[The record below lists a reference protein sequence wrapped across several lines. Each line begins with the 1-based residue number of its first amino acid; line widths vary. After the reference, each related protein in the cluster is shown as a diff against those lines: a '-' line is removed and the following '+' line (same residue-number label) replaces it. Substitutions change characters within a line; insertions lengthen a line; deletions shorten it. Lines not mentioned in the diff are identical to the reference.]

1 MPASTVGSQ
10 QAGRKRSSPRL
21 NAMHVAQSPTLMQLA
36 GIADRGADFCHSLA
50 YPSRVPFGLTGVRSV
65 GENGMSS
72 AAAMMTPVQRPW
84 HGTGGSPSSVESDHM
99 PEARPQQSPAHG
111 APRTGGSSSSA
122 ESDHMPVAH
131 MSPRQPVPQ
140 PPGCAGTTEHAVGEG
155 AHMLIPLLYATWQS
169 PSSKQGISTAQLA
182 RHQASPNLVNRVVAV
197 DEGASQAGGG
207 WSATALAAEAE
218 VCTCPLASRAS
229 QRMPSHANAATALA
243 STRTALAIT
252 ATVLAITA
260 SALAITCHRPRY
272 HRRRAL
278 AVKILAL
285 LRCSR

>member
-10 QAGRKRSSPRL
+10 QAGRQWRSPRL
-21 NAMHVAQSPTLMQLA
+21 FAERVARSPTLMQQA
-36 GIADRGADFCHSLA
+36 GIADRRPDFCHSLA

-122 ESDHMPVAH
+122 ESDHMPVALL
-131 MSPRQPVPQ
+131 SPRQPVPQ

-169 PSSKQGISTAQLA
+169 ASSKQGMSTAQLA

-218 VCTCPLASRAS
+218 VCTCPSASRAP

-260 SALAITCHRPRY
+260 SALAITCHRPRH

>member
-1 MPASTVGSQ
+1 
-10 QAGRKRSSPRL
+10 
-21 NAMHVAQSPTLMQLA
+21 
-36 GIADRGADFCHSLA
+36 
-50 YPSRVPFGLTGVRSV
+50 
-65 GENGMSS
+65 
-72 AAAMMTPVQRPW
+72 
-84 HGTGGSPSSVESDHM
+84 
-99 PEARPQQSPAHG
+99 
-111 APRTGGSSSSA
+111 
-122 ESDHMPVAH
+122 
-131 MSPRQPVPQ
+131 
-140 PPGCAGTTEHAVGEG
+140 
-155 AHMLIPLLYATWQS
+155 MLIPLLYATWQS
-169 PSSKQGISTAQLA
+169 PSSKQGMSTAQLA

-197 DEGASQAGGG
+197 DEGASQAGAG

-218 VCTCPLASRAS
+218 VCTCPSASRAP

-260 SALAITCHRPRY
+260 SALAITCHRPRH

>member
-10 QAGRKRSSPRL
+10 QAGRRWRSPRL
-21 NAMHVAQSPTLMQLA
+21 FAERVAQSPTLMQQA
-36 GIADRGADFCHSLA
+36 GIADRLPDFCHSLA
-50 YPSRVPFGLTGVRSV
+50 YPSRVSSGLTGVRSV
-65 GENGMSS
+65 GENGISS
-72 AAAMMTPVQRPW
+72 AAAMMTPVQRAW
-84 HGTGGSPSSVESDHM
+84 HGIGGSPSSVESDHM
-99 PEARPQQSPAHG
+99 PVAPSQQSPAHG

-140 PPGCAGTTEHAVGEG
+140 PPGCAGTTEHSVGEG

-182 RHQASPNLVNRVVAV
+182 RHQASPNLVNRADVAV
-197 DEGASQAGGG
+197 DEGASQAGAG

-243 STRTALAIT
+243 STRAA
-252 ATVLAITA
+252 
-260 SALAITCHRPRY
+260 
-272 HRRRAL
+272 
-278 AVKILAL
+278 
-285 LRCSR
+285 

>member
-1 MPASTVGSQ
+1 
-10 QAGRKRSSPRL
+10 
-21 NAMHVAQSPTLMQLA
+21 
-36 GIADRGADFCHSLA
+36 
-50 YPSRVPFGLTGVRSV
+50 
-65 GENGMSS
+65 
-72 AAAMMTPVQRPW
+72 
-84 HGTGGSPSSVESDHM
+84 
-99 PEARPQQSPAHG
+99 
-111 APRTGGSSSSA
+111 
-122 ESDHMPVAH
+122 
-131 MSPRQPVPQ
+131 
-140 PPGCAGTTEHAVGEG
+140 
-155 AHMLIPLLYATWQS
+155 MLIPLLYATWQS
-169 PSSKQGISTAQLA
+169 ASSKQGMSTAQLA

-197 DEGASQAGGG
+197 DEGASQAGAG

-260 SALAITCHRPRY
+260 SALAITCHRPRH

>member
-1 MPASTVGSQ
+1 
-10 QAGRKRSSPRL
+10 
-21 NAMHVAQSPTLMQLA
+21 
-36 GIADRGADFCHSLA
+36 
-50 YPSRVPFGLTGVRSV
+50 
-65 GENGMSS
+65 
-72 AAAMMTPVQRPW
+72 
-84 HGTGGSPSSVESDHM
+84 
-99 PEARPQQSPAHG
+99 
-111 APRTGGSSSSA
+111 
-122 ESDHMPVAH
+122 
-131 MSPRQPVPQ
+131 
-140 PPGCAGTTEHAVGEG
+140 
-155 AHMLIPLLYATWQS
+155 MLIPLLYATWQS

-182 RHQASPNLVNRVVAV
+182 RQQASPNLVNRADVAV
-197 DEGASQAGGG
+197 DEGASQAGAG

-260 SALAITCHRPRY
+260 SALAITCHRPRH

>member
-10 QAGRKRSSPRL
+10 QAGRWRSPRL
-21 NAMHVAQSPTLMQLA
+21 FAERVAQSPTLMQQA

-99 PEARPQQSPAHG
+99 PVAPSQQSPAHG

-169 PSSKQGISTAQLA
+169 ASSKQGMSTAQLA
-182 RHQASPNLVNRVVAV
+182 RHQASPNLVNRAVAV

-218 VCTCPLASRAS
+218 VCTCPSASRAP

-260 SALAITCHRPRY
+260 SALAITCHRPRH